1 MYCDFHTHTSFSSDG
16 KATAEEQIEKAI
28 SLGMKKICITDHH
41 DIGYPNEHGLSF
53 NIDPDEYVTC
63 LRALREKYADKIG
76 VLIGIELG
84 LQPKLTKELNAFVS
98 AHDFDFVIGS
108 THLVGG
114 KDPCFSD
121 FFETNSESE
130 AIRKYLEEV
139 LLNVRSFDGFNVVG
153 HIDYIV
159 RYTPSRGGN
168 YDCHDYFDIIDEI
181 LKTVIAR
188 GQGIECNTSRIGCGK
203 LHCNPHED
211 IIRRYRELGGEI
223 ITLGSDSHMPRT
235 LANGFDKAGE
245 ILKSAGFEHY
255 TVFENRKPEFVRL

>member
-16 KATAEEQIEKAI
+16 KASPEEQIEKAI

-53 NIDPDEYVTC
+53 TIDPCEYTAR
-63 LRALREKYADKIG
+63 LRQLREKYSGKIG
-76 VLIGIELG
+76 VLIGVELG
-84 LQPKLTKELNAFVS
+84 LQPNLTKELGEFVS

-114 KDPCFSD
+114 EDPCFSD

-130 AIRKYLEEV
+130 AVEKYLRQV
-139 LLNVRSFDGFNVVG
+139 LLNVKSFGDFDVVG

-159 RYTPSRGGN
+159 RYTPSRGEN
-168 YDCHDYFDIIDEI
+168 YNCRRYFDIIDEI
-181 LKTVIAR
+181 LKTVIDR

-211 IIRRYRELGGEI
+211 IIKRYGELGGEI
-223 ITLGSDSHMPRT
+223 ITIGSDSHMPKT
-235 LANGFDKAGE
+235 LANGFGEAGE
-245 ILKSAGFEHY
+245 ILKSAGFGY
-255 TVFENRKPEFVRL
+255 YSVFENRKPEFIKL